1 MGDLAEGQLDK
12 PLGLAHPLRLVYHHQ
27 TRGRGHPTLRTGQR
41 PIDYHLANKLLD
53 SGQRAVPY
61 EMGCC
66 NKLSL
71 TLSDK
76 LLLGL
81 QSQLQ
86 LLERRGTTRQGR
98 RRNFSALFALV
109 YCQIHCKHL
118 KLTSRCHLPALSTT
132 RLSAAACHFPLATCR
147 LSASRDGKCWARHS
161 TGGHQQQLLARLAPF
176 SIISQGWARDKAN
189 GIVCHKKSLKRTELK
204 AQIVGQQLWKYF
216 KLKVKSTRIH

>member
-12 PLGLAHPLRLVYHHQ
+12 PLGLAHPLGLVYHHQ

-71 TLSDK
+71 VLS
-76 LLLGL
+76 
-81 QSQLQ
+81 QTFTRPAVAVTAR
-86 LLERRGTTRQGR
+86 ETCGTIRQGR

-118 KLTSRCHLPALSTT
+118 KLTSRCHLPALSAT
-132 RLSAAACHFPLATCR
+132 RLSSAACRMPLATCHLPLECVSR
-147 LSASRDGKCWARHS
+147 RKVLGAAFHRRASAAAASC
-161 TGGHQQQLLARLAPF
+161 TTCPF
-176 SIISQGWARDKAN
+176 Q
-189 GIVCHKKSLKRTELK
+189 H
-204 AQIVGQQLWKYF
+204 
-216 KLKVKSTRIH
+216 